1 MADAKKP
8 KQPEPAAVAR
18 EASKLESRAGEE
30 DAGKDAED
38 DENDEEGGPA
48 PAEAEPDAKEKVDEE
63 LLEGDEKKYKE
74 LNKLKTRI
82 IQDEQSL
89 HQLQGKPAL
98 VLFGTTGSGKSTLAN
113 AFIQGS
119 GQIEQRNGLFN
130 VKQDLQWNDEK
141 IFEIGHKVKS
151 QTKAPK
157 FHPFAPD
164 SEIYLVDGPG
174 INDSNYRI
182 EYANQTGIK
191 YVLKNCKSFMLLII
205 MDANQINFEG
215 GKSIIELLTAVV
227 RKFTLQLPPK
237 KDQATAPDDKEDKE
251 RHIQSEELQKVI
263 YPYFVNFQA
272 IGSKRLLDEK
282 LNYIKDVFEE
292 KL

>member
-1 MADAKKP
+1 MNQA
-8 KQPEPAAVAR
+8 EPAAVPVK
-18 EASKLESRAGEE
+18 ASKLEPKEGEE
-30 DAGKDAED
+30 DAVRDAED
-38 DENDEEGGPA
+38 DENDDDAGPV
-48 PAEAEPDAKEKVDEE
+48 PEEAEPDAKEEVDEE

-89 HQLQGKPAL
+89 QELQGKPVL

-113 AFIQGS
+113 AFIQGYR
-119 GQIEQRNGLFN
+119 QIEQRNGLFN
-130 VKQDLQWNDEK
+130 VKQDLQWKGEK

-227 RKFTLQLPPK
+227 RKFALQLPPK

-251 RHIQSEELQKVI
+251 RHIQSEELSQVI

-282 LNYIKDVFEE
+282 LNYIKDTYMQ
-292 KL
+292 KLET